1 MTSNTRAER
10 FGVGLD
16 SGDYFE
22 IQCDCPAS
30 MDGQPVEYRGVTM
43 YDMHMKLE
51 ETVSEDMAGLRLDVF
66 LSGSIED
73 ASRSF
78 VKKLVKDG
86 KAVVNGKACTKPG
99 RTVNAGDTV
108 EVELPPPASTHLGP
122 EDIPLDILFED
133 ADVLVVNKPSG
144 LVVHPAPGHPNGT
157 LVNAVLHHCPDFQRP
172 GEDALRPGIV
182 HRLDQFTSG
191 VMVVAKSPRAFASL
205 SEQAREHTFDRR
217 YLALVRGEFK
227 DAAGRITAAIGRST
241 HDRHRMT
248 VTGLNSREAVTRFE
262 VLESFGVASLV
273 SLVLETGRTHQ
284 IRVHLRFAGHP
295 VLGDPVYGVTEFMDW
310 KISPA
315 VRGALESLEGQAL
328 HAELLGFTHPA
339 EGGRVQFNAPPPPD
353 FAKALNALRAHG
365 SV

>member
-1 MTSNTRAER
+1 
-10 FGVGLD
+10 
-16 SGDYFE
+16 
-22 IQCDCPAS
+22 
-30 MDGQPVEYRGVTM
+30 M

-353 FAKALNALRAHG
+353 FAKALDALRAHG